1 VNGAGVSSAQITV
14 LVVDDERLARD
25 RLRVLLSGEP
35 DMLLVGECAN
45 GLEALAAATK
55 VKPELM
61 FLDVQMPDLDGLG
74 VIAALPVD
82 ETPEIIFVTAHNAY
96 MERAFEIHAV
106 DYLRK
111 PYTNERFFSAL
122 SQARRRVH
130 ARRSEVSGS
139 AENAPGTVS
148 PGSRYSPVLAAFE
161 GIHPDPRLAVQD
173 VKTGTWHIV
182 RKDEIEWI
190 QADGSARVRV
200 QVGSDSYIWKKT
212 LTELE
217 HALDPRTFLRIHRS
231 YIVNA
236 ARIRQ
241 VKPIQKGE
249 FAVILD
255 AGTVIDTGRTYRQAI
270 ERFLSER
277 T

>member
-1 VNGAGVSSAQITV
+1 MNGAVVPSAQITV
-14 LVVDDERLARD
+14 LVVDDEQLARD
-25 RLRVLLSGEP
+25 RLRILLSGEP
-35 DMLLVGECAN
+35 DMQVVGECAN
-45 GLEALAAATK
+45 GLEALAAVTSL
-55 VKPELM
+55 KPELM

-74 VIAALPVD
+74 VIAALPED
-82 ETPEIIFVTAHNAY
+82 ETPEIVFATAHNAY

-122 SQARRRVH
+122 AHARSRVH
-130 ARRSEVSGS
+130 ARRAQGNGTAQSERAVSS
-139 AENAPGTVS
+139 TR
-148 PGSRYSPVLAAFE
+148 SRYSPVLAE
-161 GIHPDPRLAVQD
+161 VQGVHPDSRVAVQD

-182 RKDEIEWI
+182 KKEEIEWI
-190 QADGSARVRV
+190 QADGAARVRV
-200 QVGSDSYIWKKT
+200 RVGTESYVWKRT
-212 LTELE
+212 LTDLE
-217 HALDPRTFLRIHRS
+217 HTLDPRSFLRIHRS

-236 ARIRQ
+236 ARIRH

-255 AGTVIDTGRTYRQAI
+255 AGTVLDTGRTYREVI
-270 ERFLSER
+270 ERFLRER

>member
-1 VNGAGVSSAQITV
+1 MNGAGTSSAQITV
-14 LVVDDERLARD
+14 LIVDDERLARD

-35 DMLLVGECAN
+35 DMQLVGECGN
-45 GLEALAAATK
+45 GLEALDAATAMR
-55 VKPELM
+55 PELM

-74 VIAALPVD
+74 VIAALAAD

-96 MERAFEIHAV
+96 MEKAFEIHAV

-111 PYTNERFFSAL
+111 PYTNDRFFSAL

-130 ARRSEVSGS
+130 ARRGEANAS
-139 AENAPGTVS
+139 AEDARSIAS
-148 PGSRYSPVLAAFE
+148 PGSRYSPVLSALQ
-161 GIHPDPRLAVQD
+161 GLHPDPRVALQD

-190 QADGSARVRV
+190 QADGSSRVRV
-200 QVGSDSYIWKKT
+200 QVGSESYIWKKT

-217 HALDPRTFLRIHRS
+217 HALDPHTFLRIHRS

-255 AGTVIDTGRTYRQAI
+255 AGTVLDTGRTYRQAI

-277 T
+277 N